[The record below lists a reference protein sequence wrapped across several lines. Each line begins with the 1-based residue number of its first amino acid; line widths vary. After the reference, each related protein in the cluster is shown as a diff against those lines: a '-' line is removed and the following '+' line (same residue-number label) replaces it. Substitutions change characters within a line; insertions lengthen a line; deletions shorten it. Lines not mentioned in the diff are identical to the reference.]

1 MITVTYCIS
10 PHYYPHSNIM
20 FLLCEKIILF
30 LVYLK
35 RMSKCFVKL
44 KQKTTTSTKMEW
56 GGRSRTWCSFQNMI
70 CIVYGDTIPK
80 NSPPKAVLCNL
91 GNSERETQMSCV
103 QRWKQTTMT
112 VPFLN
117 SERTRE
123 CEREGKDETMSNFL
137 ASSGQIWPRSH
148 QPLSCLRRCW
158 QSAKCVWRWL
168 RLVHIQQLARRD
180 TQKKGW

>member
-1 MITVTYCIS
+1 MWENNLVS
-10 PHYYPHSNIM
+10 SVFKEDVQM
-20 FLLCEKIILF
+20 FCQTKTENNDQYKDGMRWEVQDVMQL
-30 LVYLK
+30 
-35 RMSKCFVKL
+35 SKHDLHCL
-44 KQKTTTSTKMEW
+44 WGHNTK
-56 GGRSRTWCSFQNMI
+56 
-70 CIVYGDTIPK
+70 K
-80 NSPPKAVLCNL
+80 SPPKAVLCNL

-117 SERTRE
+117 AARTRE